1 MFKTGDIAERCVNK
15 MLKWR
20 VRLEFDCQFLLRCK
34 MSNSPRMSARIRE
47 ARENR
52 RVSLGV
58 GLTSRENPETSNA
71 SRRASTASVNTN
83 VTTTARASTSRN
95 NPVPRNTTSG
105 INRRT
110 AASQGNP
117 VARNTSTGN
126 TRRTSTAA
134 TALPQIRITSG
145 RSAATSTLP
154 RATSTPRRPAL
165 TGARSRL
172 ATIRSSP
179 TSEVP
184 RSSVKKNEKKRADKQ
199 VQTEK
204 SDEVFS
210 LPITKRDRSLSPTQ
224 LPCAVCFN
232 ELLPSAGRRLTSLE
246 CGHTFCRPCVDKW
259 YEICKFCPLCMQPMN
274 KKSFRNIFF

>member
-1 MFKTGDIAERCVNK
+1 
-15 MLKWR
+15 
-20 VRLEFDCQFLLRCK
+20 
-34 MSNSPRMSARIRE
+34 MSNSARMSAQIRE

-52 RVSLGV
+52 RVLLGV

-71 SRRASTASVNTN
+71 TRIIARVNTN

-110 AASQGNP
+110 AA
-117 VARNTSTGN
+117 
-126 TRRTSTAA
+126 AA
-134 TALPQIRITSG
+134 TALPQIRSTSG
-145 RSAATSTLP
+145 RSAATSTLF
-154 RATSTPRRPAL
+154 RATSTPRRQAL

-172 ATIRSSP
+172 ATIMSSP

-210 LPITKRDRSLSPTQ
+210 LPITKRDRSFSPTQ

-232 ELLPSAGRRLTSLE
+232 ELLPSAGRRLTSLK
-246 CGHTFCRPCVDKW
+246 CGHTFCRSCVDKW
-259 YEICKFCPLCMQPMN
+259 YEI
-274 KKSFRNIFF
+274 SSY